1 MPRHLI
7 HGLEYLLIVNPL
19 EPEFVKQLLSFAFV
33 YKRILHEISMKTAS
47 NFFGQIQNKTK
58 KQLANLAELN
68 RLFLGKNGIFVKIQ
82 NAC

>member
-1 MPRHLI
+1 
-7 HGLEYLLIVNPL
+7 
-19 EPEFVKQLLSFAFV
+19 
-33 YKRILHEISMKTAS
+33 MKTAL
-47 NFFGQIQNKTK
+47 NIFGHIQNKTK